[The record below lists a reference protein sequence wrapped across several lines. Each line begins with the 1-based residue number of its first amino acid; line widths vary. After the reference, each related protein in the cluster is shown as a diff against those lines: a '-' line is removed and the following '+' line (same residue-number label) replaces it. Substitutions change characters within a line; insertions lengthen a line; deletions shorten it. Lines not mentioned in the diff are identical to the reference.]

1 MLIGV
6 INGDHHFCRKKL
18 TMDEIHDI
26 HGLRLIVENEEDC
39 YEALSIVQSLWPEV
53 PGRSKDYIA
62 HPKLNGYVC

>member
-1 MLIGV
+1 
-6 INGDHHFCRKKL
+6 
-18 TMDEIHDI
+18 MDEIHDR

-39 YEALSIVQSLWPEV
+39 YEALRIVQSLWPEV